1 MSISLDSPKAPA
13 NLGQLGSYFRYLRK
27 MMKDPNIS
35 LFLWHKDW

>member
-1 MSISLDSPKAPA
+1 MSISLDSPKALA